1 MDIAGIWTQIQENL
15 PEDLKGFLLRVLGA
29 IVVLIVGFWLIKRLV
44 RLTDR
49 IMERSN
55 FSAQL
60 RPFFRSLVNI
70 GLRLLLIFSV
80 ISIVGIDVSSFVA
93 IFAAAGFAIG
103 IALQGSLENFAAGV
117 LILFFRPYRI
127 GDLISLH
134 DQMGYVEEIQ
144 LFNTLI
150 RTLDNKQVIMP
161 NRMASGEVITNYST
175 KPYLR
180 VDLEIT
186 MPYVESFPRVEQV
199 ILAALKDVPGVLA
212 EPAPTVGI
220 LTFDSHNVVLAVRPF
235 CEPDVYWD
243 VYFGTTRALKA
254 AFNQADIQVAYSEGI
269 ELGTIGD

>member
-144 LFNTLI
+144 LFNTHI